1 MAPRDAR
8 VHVSYGVTRRCGATR
23 KSQLSTL
30 HVMESLEN
38 LSDLFVH
45 ELLDLYDAEQQMT
58 KALPLL
64 VQAATH
70 EQLKKTFQDH
80 LEETREHSKRLE
92 QIFKGL
98 GQRAESK
105 PCKAMAGLV
114 AEARETLDIDADPD
128 VLDAALI
135 VAAQKMEHYEI
146 ASYGSVRTF
155 ARKLNY
161 SDAARLLESTLK
173 EESRTDEKLNQLAER
188 VNQKAE
194 VADEAAT

>member
-1 MAPRDAR
+1 
-8 VHVSYGVTRRCGATR
+8 
-23 KSQLSTL
+23 
-30 HVMESLEN
+30 MESLEN

-80 LEETREHSKRLE
+80 LDETREHARRLE